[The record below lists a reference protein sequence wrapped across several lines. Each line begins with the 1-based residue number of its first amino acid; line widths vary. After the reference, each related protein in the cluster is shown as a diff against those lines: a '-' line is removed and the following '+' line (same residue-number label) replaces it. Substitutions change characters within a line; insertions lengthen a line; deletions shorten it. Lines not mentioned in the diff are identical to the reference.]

1 MVPAPLTTAIFNADG
16 EDKVLDV
23 RGLGGV
29 ALQLSGT
36 FTLTVQFEATV
47 DGQTWVSLRM
57 LPSNSTS
64 AVTNATAAGAWS
76 ANVAG
81 FKHLRA
87 RVSAYTSGSAELT
100 ILASSASGRVGSS
113 GGGDA
118 ETLDG
123 QDGSYY
129 LDVDN
134 VTAGT
139 LVVARGGTG
148 AATHTSGSVLLG
160 AGTGAITSTAT
171 LAVAKGGTGAG
182 THTSGSILLGAGTGA
197 VTSTATLAVAKGGT
211 GVGTHTSGNYLKG
224 AGTGNVTSATPAA
237 TFADVSPLT
246 TRGDILYS
254 SSGTV
259 TGARLGVGGADEVLT
274 SDGTD
279 VAWAAAGG
287 GGGKIL
293 QVVYGV
299 STSVVSTTDNIYE
312 DTGLTASITPS
323 DDDNKILVLVS
334 HNGVGKVTTNTRCHT
349 QLLRDSTQIAV
360 ENTQAFTGST
370 ATMYTGSSSWSVLD
384 DPQTASE
391 IVYKTQFL
399 SQDDTGTVYVGLSS
413 STSTIVLLEVD
424 V

>member
-1 MVPAPLTTAIFNADG
+1 MIAAPLAHRIFDANG
-16 EDKVLDV
+16 EVLLLDV

-64 AVTNATAAGAWS
+64 AATNATAAGAWS

-81 FKHLRA
+81 FKLMRA
-87 RVSAYTSGSAELT
+87 RVSAYTSGSADVT
-100 ILASSASGRVGSS
+100 FLASSASGRVGAS
-113 GGGDA
+113 GGDA

-123 QDGSYY
+123 EDGSYY

-134 VTAGT
+134 MTAGT
-139 LVVARGGTG
+139 LAVNRGGTG

-171 LAVAKGGTGAG
+171 LVV
-182 THTSGSILLGAGTGA
+182 S
-197 VTSTATLAVAKGGT
+197 KGGT

-237 TFADVSPLT
+237 TFADISPLT
-246 TRGDILYS
+246 TRGDLLVGT
-254 SSGTV
+254 SGSV
-259 TGARLGVGGADEVLT
+259 TGARLAKGSSGNVLT
-274 SDGTD
+274 MADGND
-279 VAWAAAGG
+279 IGWAAAS

-299 STSVVSTTDNIYE
+299 DTSSTSSDSNTFI
-312 DTGLTASITPS
+312 DTGLTASITPA

-334 HNGVGKVTTNTRCHT
+334 HNGCGKVTNNTRLHT
-349 QLLRDSTQIAV
+349 KLLRDSTSIAV
-360 ENTQAFTGST
+360 ESSQAYT
-370 ATMYTGSSSWSVLD
+370 ADSGTIYTGSSSWSVLD
-384 DPQTASE
+384 DPQTDSE
-391 IVYKTQFL
+391 IVYKTQMM
-399 SQDDTGTVYVGLSS
+399 SQGNNGTVYVGLNS
-413 STSTIVLLEVD
+413 STSTMVLLEVD

>member
-1 MVPAPLTTAIFNADG
+1 MVPAPLASRIFDANG
-16 EDKVLDV
+16 ELLLLDV

-64 AVTNATAAGAWS
+64 AATNATAAGAWS

-81 FKHLRA
+81 FKLMRA
-87 RVSAYTSGSAELT
+87 RVSAYTSGSADVT
-100 ILASSASGRVGSS
+100 FLASSASGRVGAS
-113 GGGDA
+113 GGDA

-123 QDGSYY
+123 EDGSYY

-134 VTAGT
+134 MTAGT
-139 LVVARGGTG
+139 LAVNRGGTG

-171 LAVAKGGTGAG
+171 LVVG
-182 THTSGSILLGAGTGA
+182 
-197 VTSTATLAVAKGGT
+197 KGGT

-237 TFADVSPLT
+237 TFADISPLT
-246 TRGDILYS
+246 TRGDLLVGT
-254 SSGTV
+254 SGTV
-259 TGARLGVGGADEVLT
+259 TGARLAKGSSGNVLT
-274 SDGTD
+274 MADANDIG
-279 VAWAAAGG
+279 WAAPSG

-299 STSVVSTTDNIYE
+299 DTSSTSSDSNTFI

-334 HNGVGKVTTNTRCHT
+334 HNGCGKVTNNTRLHT
-349 QLLRDSTQIAV
+349 KLLRDSTTIAT
-360 ENTQAFTGST
+360 ESSQAYT
-370 ATMYTGSSSWSVLD
+370 ADSGTIYTGSSSWSVLD
-384 DPQTASE
+384 DPQTDSE
-391 IVYKTQFL
+391 IVYKTQMM
-399 SQDDTGTVYVGLSS
+399 SQGNNGTVYVGLNS

>member
-1 MVPAPLTTAIFNADG
+1 MAAAPLASRIFDANG
-16 EDKVLDV
+16 EVLLLDV

-57 LPSNSTS
+57 LPSSSVSGATSSTS
-64 AVTNATAAGAWS
+64 AGAWS

-81 FKHLRA
+81 LKLIRA
-87 RVSAYTSGSAELT
+87 RVSAYTSGSADVT
-100 ILASSASGRVGSS
+100 FLASSASGRVGAS
-113 GGGDA
+113 GGDA

-123 QDGSYY
+123 EDGSYY

-134 VTAGT
+134 MTAGT

-171 LAVAKGGTGAG
+171 LV
-182 THTSGSILLGAGTGA
+182 
-197 VTSTATLAVAKGGT
+197 VAKGGT

-224 AGTGNVTSATPAA
+224 AGTGNVTSATAAA

-246 TRGDILYS
+246 TRGDVLIGT
-254 SSGTV
+254 SGTV
-259 TGARLGVGGADEVLT
+259 TGARLGVGDADQVLT
-274 SDGTD
+274 TDGTD

-293 QVVYGV
+293 QVIYGSDTSSSS
-299 STSVVSTTDNIYE
+299 STSSSMA
-312 DTGLTASITPS
+312 DTGLTASITPA
-323 DDDNKILVLVS
+323 DDSNKVLVLVS
-334 HNGVGKVTTNTRCHT
+334 HNGVGKVTNNTRIHT
-349 QLLRDSTQIAV
+349 QLLRDSTTIAV
-360 ENTQAFTGST
+360 ENSQAYTGDT
-370 ATMYTGSSSWSVLD
+370 GTIYTGSSSWSVLD
-384 DPQTASE
+384 SPATDSE
-391 IVYKTQFL
+391 IVYKTQFM
-399 SQDDTGTVYVGLSS
+399 SQGNNGTVYVGLNS

-424 V
+424 A

>member
-1 MVPAPLTTAIFNADG
+1 MGAAPLASRIFDANG
-16 EDKVLDV
+16 ELLLLDV

-64 AVTNATAAGAWS
+64 AATNATAAGAWS

-81 FKHLRA
+81 FKLMRA
-87 RVSAYTSGSAELT
+87 RVSAYTSGSADVT
-100 ILASSASGRVGSS
+100 FLASSASGRIGSS
-113 GGGDA
+113 GGDA

-123 QDGSYY
+123 EDGSYY
-129 LDVDN
+129 LAVDN

-139 LVVARGGTG
+139 LAVARGGTG
-148 AATHTSGSVLLG
+148 AATHTSGNYLKG
-160 AGTGAITSTAT
+160 AGTGAITSATA
-171 LAVAKGGTGAG
+171 
-182 THTSGSILLGAGTGA
+182 
-197 VTSTATLAVAKGGT
+197 
-211 GVGTHTSGNYLKG
+211 
-224 AGTGNVTSATPAA
+224 AA

-246 TRGDILYS
+246 TRGDLLVGT
-254 SSGTV
+254 SGSV
-259 TGARLGVGGADEVLT
+259 TGARLAKGSSGNVLT
-274 SDGTD
+274 MADANDIG
-279 VAWAAAGG
+279 WAAPSG

-299 STSVVSTTDNIYE
+299 DTSSASSSSSTMA

-334 HNGVGKVTTNTRCHT
+334 HNGVGKVTSNTRVHT
-349 QLLRDSTQIAV
+349 QLLRDSTTIAV
-360 ENTQAFTGST
+360 ENSQAYT
-370 ATMYTGSSSWSVLD
+370 ADSGTIYTGSSSWSVLD
-384 DPQTASE
+384 DPQTDSE
-391 IVYKTQFL
+391 IVYKTQFM
-399 SQDDTGTVYVGLSS
+399 SQGDSGTVYVGLNS
-413 STSTIVLLEVD
+413 STSTMVLLEVD

>member
-1 MVPAPLTTAIFNADG
+1 MVAAPLASRIFDANG
-16 EDKVLDV
+16 ELLLLDV

-57 LPSNSTS
+57 LPSSSVSGATSSTS
-64 AVTNATAAGAWS
+64 AGAWS

-81 FKHLRA
+81 LKLIRA
-87 RVSAYTSGSAELT
+87 RVSAYTSGSADVT
-100 ILASSASGRVGSS
+100 FLASSASGRVGAS
-113 GGGDA
+113 GGDA

-123 QDGSYY
+123 EDGSYY

-134 VTAGT
+134 MTAGT

-171 LAVAKGGTGAG
+171 LV
-182 THTSGSILLGAGTGA
+182 
-197 VTSTATLAVAKGGT
+197 VAKGGT

-246 TRGDILYS
+246 TRGDLLVGT
-254 SSGTV
+254 SGAV
-259 TGARLGVGGADEVLT
+259 TGARLAKGSSGNVLT
-274 SDGTD
+274 MADGND
-279 VAWAAAGG
+279 IGWAAAS

-299 STSVVSTTDNIYE
+299 DTSATSSTSSTMA
-312 DTGLTASITPS
+312 DTGLTASITPADS
-323 DDDNKILVLVS
+323 DNKILVLVS
-334 HNGVGKVTTNTRCHT
+334 HNGVGKVTSNTRIHT
-349 QLLRDSTQIAV
+349 QILRDSTTIAV
-360 ENTQAFTGST
+360 ENSQAYTADTGT
-370 ATMYTGSSSWSVLD
+370 IYTGSSSWSVLD
-384 DPQTASE
+384 DPQTDSE
-391 IVYKTQFL
+391 IVYKTQFM
-399 SQDDTGTVYVGLSS
+399 SQADAGTVYVGLNS

>member
-1 MVPAPLTTAIFNADG
+1 MVAAPLASRIFDANG
-16 EDKVLDV
+16 ELLLLDV

-57 LPSNSTS
+57 LPSRSVSGATSSTS
-64 AVTNATAAGAWS
+64 AGAWS

-81 FKHLRA
+81 LKLLRA

-100 ILASSASGRVGSS
+100 ILASAASGRVGAS
-113 GGGDA
+113 GGDA

-123 QDGSYY
+123 EDGSYY

-134 VTAGT
+134 MTAGT

-171 LAVAKGGTGAG
+171 LV
-182 THTSGSILLGAGTGA
+182 
-197 VTSTATLAVAKGGT
+197 VAKGGT

-246 TRGDILYS
+246 TRGDLLVGT
-254 SSGTV
+254 SGAV
-259 TGARLGVGGADEVLT
+259 TGARLAKGSSGNVLT
-274 SDGTD
+274 MADGND
-279 VAWAAAGG
+279 IGWAAAS

-299 STSVVSTTDNIYE
+299 DTSSTSSTDNTFI
-312 DTGLTASITPS
+312 DTGLTASITPA

-334 HNGVGKVTTNTRCHT
+334 HNGCGKVTNNTRLHT
-349 QLLRDSTQIAV
+349 KLLRDSTSIAV
-360 ENTQAFTGST
+360 ESSQAYTADTGT
-370 ATMYTGSSSWSVLD
+370 IYTGSSSWSVLD
-384 DPQTASE
+384 DPQTDSE
-391 IVYKTQFL
+391 IVYKTQFM
-399 SQDDTGTVYVGLSS
+399 SQADAGTVYVGLNS

>member
-1 MVPAPLTTAIFNADG
+1 MVAAPLASRIFDANG
-16 EDKVLDV
+16 ELLLLDV

-64 AVTNATAAGAWS
+64 AATNATAAGAWS

-81 FKHLRA
+81 FKLMRA
-87 RVSAYTSGSAELT
+87 RVSAYTSGSADVPF
-100 ILASSASGRVGSS
+100 LASSASGRIGSS
-113 GGGDA
+113 GGDA

-123 QDGSYY
+123 EDGSYY

-139 LVVARGGTG
+139 LAVARGGTG
-148 AATHTSGSVLLG
+148 AATHTSGNYLKG
-160 AGTGAITSTAT
+160 AGTGAITSATA
-171 LAVAKGGTGAG
+171 
-182 THTSGSILLGAGTGA
+182 
-197 VTSTATLAVAKGGT
+197 
-211 GVGTHTSGNYLKG
+211 
-224 AGTGNVTSATPAA
+224 AA

-246 TRGDILYS
+246 TRGDLLVGT
-254 SSGTV
+254 SGSV
-259 TGARLGVGGADEVLT
+259 TGARLAKGSSGNVLT
-274 SDGTD
+274 MADANDIG
-279 VAWAAAGG
+279 WAAPSG

-299 STSVVSTTDNIYE
+299 DTSSASSSSSTMA

-334 HNGVGKVTTNTRCHT
+334 HNGVGKVTSNTRVHT
-349 QLLRDSTQIAV
+349 QLLRDSTTIAV
-360 ENTQAFTGST
+360 ENSQAYT
-370 ATMYTGSSSWSVLD
+370 ADSGTIYTGSSSWSVLD
-384 DPQTASE
+384 DPQTDSE
-391 IVYKTQFL
+391 IVYKTQFM
-399 SQDDTGTVYVGLSS
+399 SQGDSGTVYVGLNS
-413 STSTIVLLEVD
+413 STSTMVLLEVD

>member
-1 MVPAPLTTAIFNADG
+1 MVAAPLASRIFDANG
-16 EDKVLDV
+16 ELLLLDV

-64 AVTNATAAGAWS
+64 AATNATAAGAWS

-81 FKHLRA
+81 FKLMRA
-87 RVSAYTSGSAELT
+87 RVSAYTSGSADVT
-100 ILASSASGRVGSS
+100 FLASSASGRVGAS
-113 GGGDA
+113 GGDA

-123 QDGSYY
+123 EDGSYY

-134 VTAGT
+134 MTAGT
-139 LVVARGGTG
+139 LAVNRGGTG

-171 LAVAKGGTGAG
+171 LV
-182 THTSGSILLGAGTGA
+182 
-197 VTSTATLAVAKGGT
+197 VAKGGT

-237 TFADVSPLT
+237 TFADISPLT
-246 TRGDILYS
+246 TRGDLLVGT
-254 SSGTV
+254 SGAV
-259 TGARLGVGGADEVLT
+259 TGARLAKGSSGNVLT
-274 SDGTD
+274 MADGND
-279 VAWAAAGG
+279 IGWAAAS

-299 STSVVSTTDNIYE
+299 DTSSTSSSSSTMA
-312 DTGLTASITPS
+312 DTGLTASITPA

-334 HNGVGKVTTNTRCHT
+334 HNGVGKVTSNTRIHT
-349 QLLRDSTQIAV
+349 QLLRDSTTIAV
-360 ENTQAFTGST
+360 ENSQAYTADTGT
-370 ATMYTGSSSWSVLD
+370 IYTGSSSWSVLD
-384 DPQTASE
+384 DPQTDSE
-391 IVYKTQFL
+391 IVYKTQFM
-399 SQDDTGTVYVGLSS
+399 SQGDSGTVYVGLNSS
-413 STSTIVLLEVD
+413 SSTIVLLEVD

>member
-1 MVPAPLTTAIFNADG
+1 MVAAPLASRIFDANG
-16 EDKVLDV
+16 ELLLLDV

-57 LPSNSTS
+57 LPSSSVSGAPTSTS
-64 AVTNATAAGAWS
+64 AGAWS

-81 FKHLRA
+81 FKLIRA
-87 RVSAYTSGSAELT
+87 RVSAYTSGSADVT
-100 ILASSASGRVGSS
+100 FLASSASGRVGAS
-113 GGGDA
+113 GGDA

-123 QDGSYY
+123 EDGSYY

-134 VTAGT
+134 MTAGT

-171 LAVAKGGTGAG
+171 LV
-182 THTSGSILLGAGTGA
+182 
-197 VTSTATLAVAKGGT
+197 VAKGGT

-246 TRGDILYS
+246 TRGDLLVGT
-254 SSGTV
+254 SGAV
-259 TGARLGVGGADEVLT
+259 TGARLAKGSSGNVLT
-274 SDGTD
+274 MADGND
-279 VAWAAAGG
+279 IGWAAAS

-299 STSVVSTTDNIYE
+299 DTSSTSSDSNTFI
-312 DTGLTASITPS
+312 DTGLTASITPA
-323 DDDNKILVLVS
+323 DADNKILVLVS
-334 HNGVGKVTTNTRCHT
+334 HNGCGKVTNNTRLHT
-349 QLLRDSTQIAV
+349 KLLRDSTSIAV
-360 ENTQAFTGST
+360 ESSQAYTADTGT
-370 ATMYTGSSSWSVLD
+370 IYTGSSSWSVLD
-384 DPQTASE
+384 DPQTDSE
-391 IVYKTQFL
+391 IVYKTQMM
-399 SQDDTGTVYVGLSS
+399 SQGNNGTVYVGLNS

>member
-1 MVPAPLTTAIFNADG
+1 MVPAPLTTGIFDADG
-16 EDKVLDV
+16 EEKVLDV

-57 LPSNSTS
+57 LPSSSTS

-81 FKHLRA
+81 FKLLRA

-100 ILASSASGRVGSS
+100 ILASAASGRVGAS
-113 GGGDA
+113 GGDA

-123 QDGSYY
+123 EDGSYY

-134 VTAGT
+134 MTAGT
-139 LVVARGGTG
+139 LAVNRGGTG

-171 LAVAKGGTGAG
+171 LVVG
-182 THTSGSILLGAGTGA
+182 
-197 VTSTATLAVAKGGT
+197 KGGT

-237 TFADVSPLT
+237 TFADISPLT
-246 TRGDILYS
+246 TRGDLLVGT
-254 SSGTV
+254 SGTV
-259 TGARLGVGGADEVLT
+259 TGARLAKGSSGNVLT
-274 SDGTD
+274 MADANDIG
-279 VAWAAAGG
+279 WAAPSG

-299 STSVVSTTDNIYE
+299 DTSSTSSDSNTFI

-334 HNGVGKVTTNTRCHT
+334 HNGCGKVTNNTRLHT
-349 QLLRDSTQIAV
+349 KLLRDSTTIAT
-360 ENTQAFTGST
+360 ESSQAYT
-370 ATMYTGSSSWSVLD
+370 ADSGTIYTGSSSWSVLD
-384 DPQTASE
+384 DPQTDSE
-391 IVYKTQFL
+391 IVYKTQMM
-399 SQDDTGTVYVGLSS
+399 SQGNNGTVYVGLNS

>member
-1 MVPAPLTTAIFNADG
+1 MVPAPLTTRIFDANG
-16 EDKVLDV
+16 EEKVLDV

-57 LPSNSTS
+57 LPSSSTS

-81 FKHLRA
+81 FKLLRA

-100 ILASSASGRVGSS
+100 ILASAASGRVGAS
-113 GGGDA
+113 GGDA

-123 QDGSYY
+123 EDGSYY

-134 VTAGT
+134 MTAGT
-139 LVVARGGTG
+139 LAVNRGGTG

-171 LAVAKGGTGAG
+171 LV
-182 THTSGSILLGAGTGA
+182 
-197 VTSTATLAVAKGGT
+197 VAKGGT

-237 TFADVSPLT
+237 TFADISPLT
-246 TRGDILYS
+246 TRGDLLVGT
-254 SSGTV
+254 SGGV
-259 TGARLGVGGADEVLT
+259 TGARLAKGSSGNVLT
-274 SDGTD
+274 MADGND
-279 VAWAAAGG
+279 IGWAAAS

-299 STSVVSTTDNIYE
+299 DTSSTSSSSSTMA
-312 DTGLTASITPS
+312 DTGLTASITPA

-334 HNGVGKVTTNTRCHT
+334 HNGVGKVTSNTRIHT
-349 QLLRDSTQIAV
+349 QLLRDSTTIAV
-360 ENTQAFTGST
+360 ENSQAYTADTGT
-370 ATMYTGSSSWSVLD
+370 IYTGSSSWSVLD
-384 DPQTASE
+384 DPQTDSE
-391 IVYKTQFL
+391 IVYKTQFM
-399 SQDDTGTVYVGLSS
+399 SQGDSGTVYVGLNS
-413 STSTIVLLEVD
+413 STSTMVLLEVD

>member
-1 MVPAPLTTAIFNADG
+1 MAAAPLASRIFDANG
-16 EDKVLDV
+16 EVLLLDV

-81 FKHLRA
+81 FKLLRA
-87 RVSAYTSGSAELT
+87 RVSAYTSGSADVT
-100 ILASSASGRVGSS
+100 FLASSASGRVGAS
-113 GGGDA
+113 GGDA

-123 QDGSYY
+123 EDGSYY

-134 VTAGT
+134 MTAGT
-139 LVVARGGTG
+139 LAVARGGTG

-171 LAVAKGGTGAG
+171 LV
-182 THTSGSILLGAGTGA
+182 
-197 VTSTATLAVAKGGT
+197 VAKGGT

-224 AGTGNVTSATPAA
+224 AGTGNIASATPAA

-246 TRGDILYS
+246 TRGDVLIGT
-254 SSGTV
+254 SGTV
-259 TGARLGVGGADEVLT
+259 TGARLGVGDADEVLT

-287 GGGKIL
+287 GGGGKIV

-299 STSVVSTTDNIYE
+299 STSVVSTTDNTYL

-384 DPQTASE
+384 DPQTDSE

-399 SQDDTGTVYVGLSS
+399 SQDNSGTVYVGLSS

>member
-1 MVPAPLTTAIFNADG
+1 MVPAPIASRICDANG
-16 EDKVLDV
+16 ELLLLDV
-23 RGLGGV
+23 RGFGGV

-81 FKHLRA
+81 IKLIRA

-100 ILASSASGRVGSS
+100 ILASSASGRVGAS
-113 GGGDA
+113 GGDA
-118 ETLDG
+118 GTLDG
-123 QDGSYY
+123 EDGSYY

-171 LAVAKGGTGAG
+171 LAVAKGGTG
-182 THTSGSILLGAGTGA
+182 
-197 VTSTATLAVAKGGT
+197 
-211 GVGTHTSGNYLKG
+211 VGTHTSGNYLKG
-224 AGTGNVTSATPAA
+224 AGTGNIASATPAA

-246 TRGDILYS
+246 TRGDLLVGT
-254 SSGTV
+254 SGTV
-259 TGARLGVGGADEVLT
+259 TGARLAKGSSGNVLT
-274 SDGTD
+274 MADGND
-279 VAWAAAGG
+279 IGWAAAS

-299 STSVVSTTDNIYE
+299 DTSATSSTSSTMA
-312 DTGLTASITPS
+312 DTGLTASITPA
-323 DDDNKILVLVS
+323 DDSNKVLVLVS
-334 HNGVGKVTTNTRCHT
+334 HNGVGKVTNNTRVHT
-349 QLLRDSTQIAV
+349 QLLRDSTTIAV
-360 ENTQAFTGST
+360 ENSQAYTGDT
-370 ATMYTGSSSWSVLD
+370 GTIYTGSSSWSVLD
-384 DPQTASE
+384 SPATDSE
-391 IVYKTQFL
+391 VVYKTQFM
-399 SQDDTGTVYVGLSS
+399 SQGDNGTVYVGLNS

-424 V
+424 A

>member
-1 MVPAPLTTAIFNADG
+1 MGAAPLASRIFDANG
-16 EDKVLDV
+16 EVLLLDV

-64 AVTNATAAGAWS
+64 AATNATAAGAWS

-81 FKHLRA
+81 FKLMRA
-87 RVSAYTSGSAELT
+87 RVSAYTSGSADVT
-100 ILASSASGRVGSS
+100 FLASSASGRVGAS
-113 GGGDA
+113 GGDA

-123 QDGSYY
+123 EDGSYY

-134 VTAGT
+134 MTAGT
-139 LVVARGGTG
+139 LAVNRGGTG

-171 LAVAKGGTGAG
+171 LVVG
-182 THTSGSILLGAGTGA
+182 
-197 VTSTATLAVAKGGT
+197 KGGT

-237 TFADVSPLT
+237 TFADISPLT
-246 TRGDILYS
+246 TRGDLLVGT
-254 SSGTV
+254 SGTV
-259 TGARLGVGGADEVLT
+259 TGARLAKGSSGNVLT
-274 SDGTD
+274 MADANDIG
-279 VAWAAAGG
+279 WAAPSG

-299 STSVVSTTDNIYE
+299 DTSSTSSDSNTFI
-312 DTGLTASITPS
+312 DTGLTASITPADS
-323 DDDNKILVLVS
+323 DNKILVLVS
-334 HNGVGKVTTNTRCHT
+334 HNGCGKVTNNTRLHT
-349 QLLRDSTQIAV
+349 KLLRDSTTIAT
-360 ENTQAFTGST
+360 ESSQAYT
-370 ATMYTGSSSWSVLD
+370 ADSGTIYTGSSSWSVLD
-384 DPQTASE
+384 DPQTDSE
-391 IVYKTQFL
+391 IVYKTQMM
-399 SQDDTGTVYVGLSS
+399 SQGNNGTVYVGLNS
-413 STSTIVLLEVD
+413 STSTMVLLEVD

>member
-1 MVPAPLTTAIFNADG
+1 MVAAPLASRIFDANG
-16 EDKVLDV
+16 ELLLLDV

-64 AVTNATAAGAWS
+64 AATNATAAGAWS

-81 FKHLRA
+81 FKLMRA
-87 RVSAYTSGSAELT
+87 RVSAYTSGSADVT
-100 ILASSASGRVGSS
+100 FLASSASGRIGSS
-113 GGGDA
+113 GGDA

-123 QDGSYY
+123 EDGSYY

-139 LVVARGGTG
+139 LAVARGGTG
-148 AATHTSGSVLLG
+148 AATHTSGNYLKG
-160 AGTGAITSTAT
+160 AGTGAITSATA
-171 LAVAKGGTGAG
+171 
-182 THTSGSILLGAGTGA
+182 
-197 VTSTATLAVAKGGT
+197 
-211 GVGTHTSGNYLKG
+211 
-224 AGTGNVTSATPAA
+224 AA

-246 TRGDILYS
+246 TRGDLLVGT
-254 SSGTV
+254 SGSV
-259 TGARLGVGGADEVLT
+259 TGARLAKGSSGNVLT
-274 SDGTD
+274 MADANDIG
-279 VAWAAAGG
+279 WAAPSG

-299 STSVVSTTDNIYE
+299 DTSSASSSSSTMA

-334 HNGVGKVTTNTRCHT
+334 HNGVGKVTSNTRVHT
-349 QLLRDSTQIAV
+349 QLLRDSTTIAV
-360 ENTQAFTGST
+360 ENSQAYT
-370 ATMYTGSSSWSVLD
+370 ADSGTIYTGSSSWSVLD
-384 DPQTASE
+384 DPQTDSE
-391 IVYKTQFL
+391 IVYKTQFM
-399 SQDDTGTVYVGLSS
+399 SQGDSGTVYVGLNS
-413 STSTIVLLEVD
+413 STSTMVLLEVD

>member
-1 MVPAPLTTAIFNADG
+1 MVPAPIASRICDANG
-16 EDKVLDV
+16 ELLLLDV
-23 RGLGGV
+23 RGFGGV

-81 FKHLRA
+81 IKLIRA

-100 ILASSASGRVGSS
+100 ILASSASGRVGAS
-113 GGGDA
+113 GGDA

-134 VTAGT
+134 MTAGT
-139 LVVARGGTG
+139 LAVNRGGTG

-171 LAVAKGGTGAG
+171 LV
-182 THTSGSILLGAGTGA
+182 
-197 VTSTATLAVAKGGT
+197 VAKGGT

-293 QVVYGV
+293 QVVYGSSTTQKS
-299 STSVVSTTDNIYE
+299 STSSTFADTD
-312 DTGLTASITPS
+312 LTASITPA
-323 DDDNKILVLVS
+323 DDNNKILVLVS

-349 QLLRDSTQIAV
+349 KLLRDSTTIAV
-360 ENTQAFTGST
+360 ENTQAWTAST
-370 ATMYTGSSSWSVLD
+370 ATLYTGSSSWSVLD
-384 DPQTASE
+384 SPATDSE
-391 IVYKTQFL
+391 VVYKTQFM

>member
-1 MVPAPLTTAIFNADG
+1 
-16 EDKVLDV
+16 
-23 RGLGGV
+23 
-29 ALQLSGT
+29 
-36 FTLTVQFEATV
+36 
-47 DGQTWVSLRM
+47 
-57 LPSNSTS
+57 
-64 AVTNATAAGAWS
+64 
-76 ANVAG
+76 VAG
-81 FKHLRA
+81 IKLIRA

-100 ILASSASGRVGSS
+100 ILASSASGRVGAS
-113 GGGDA
+113 GGDA

-123 QDGSYY
+123 EDGSYY

-134 VTAGT
+134 MTAGT
-139 LVVARGGTG
+139 LAVNRGGTG
-148 AATHTSGSVLLG
+148 AATHTSGSV
-160 AGTGAITSTAT
+160 
-171 LAVAKGGTGAG
+171 
-182 THTSGSILLGAGTGA
+182 LLGAGTGA

-224 AGTGNVTSATPAA
+224 AGTGNIASATPAS

-287 GGGKIL
+287 GGGGKIL

-299 STSVVSTTDNIYE
+299 STTFKSTTGSTFL
-312 DTGLTASITPS
+312 DTDLTASITPT
-323 DDDNKILVLVS
+323 DDDNKILVMVS

-349 QLLRDSTQIAV
+349 RLLRDATVIAV
-360 ENTQAFTGST
+360 ENTQAYTGNTQS
-370 ATMYTGSSSWSVLD
+370 MYTGSSSWSVLD
-384 DPQTASE
+384 DPQTDSE
-391 IVYKTQFL
+391 IVYKTQYM
-399 SQDDTGTVYVGLSS
+399 SQDSTGSVYIALSS
-413 STSTIVLLEVD
+413 STCTMVLLEVD

>member
-1 MVPAPLTTAIFNADG
+1 MGAAPLASRIFDANG
-16 EDKVLDV
+16 EVLLLDV

-64 AVTNATAAGAWS
+64 AATNATAAGAWS

-81 FKHLRA
+81 FKLMRA
-87 RVSAYTSGSAELT
+87 RVSAYTSGSADVT
-100 ILASSASGRVGSS
+100 FLASSASGRVGAS
-113 GGGDA
+113 GGDA

-123 QDGSYY
+123 EDGSYY

-134 VTAGT
+134 MTAGT
-139 LVVARGGTG
+139 LAVARGGTG
-148 AATHTSGSVLLG
+148 AATHTSGNYLKG
-160 AGTGAITSTAT
+160 AGTGAITSATA
-171 LAVAKGGTGAG
+171 
-182 THTSGSILLGAGTGA
+182 
-197 VTSTATLAVAKGGT
+197 
-211 GVGTHTSGNYLKG
+211 
-224 AGTGNVTSATPAA
+224 AA

-246 TRGDILYS
+246 TRGDLLVGT
-254 SSGTV
+254 SGAP
-259 TGARLGVGGADEVLT
+259 TGARLAKGSSGNVLT
-274 SDGTD
+274 MADGND
-279 VAWAAAGG
+279 IGWAAAS

-299 STSVVSTTDNIYE
+299 DTSAASSSSSTMA
-312 DTGLTASITPS
+312 DTGLTASITPA

-334 HNGVGKVTTNTRCHT
+334 HNGVGKVTSNTRIHT
-349 QLLRDSTQIAV
+349 QLLRDSTTIAV
-360 ENTQAFTGST
+360 ENSQAYTADTGT
-370 ATMYTGSSSWSVLD
+370 IYTGSSSWSVLD

-391 IVYKTQFL
+391 IVYKTQFM
-399 SQDDTGTVYVGLSS
+399 SQADAGTVYVGLNS
-413 STSTIVLLEVD
+413 STSTMVLLEVD

>member
-1 MVPAPLTTAIFNADG
+1 MVPAPLTTGIFDADG
-16 EDKVLDV
+16 EEKVLDV

-47 DGQTWVSLRM
+47 DEQTWVSLRM
-57 LPSNSTS
+57 LPSSSTS

-81 FKHLRA
+81 FKLLRA

-100 ILASSASGRVGSS
+100 ILASAASGRVGAS
-113 GGGDA
+113 GGDA

-123 QDGSYY
+123 EDGSYY

-134 VTAGT
+134 MTAGT
-139 LVVARGGTG
+139 LAVNRGGTG

-171 LAVAKGGTGAG
+171 LVVG
-182 THTSGSILLGAGTGA
+182 
-197 VTSTATLAVAKGGT
+197 KGGT

-237 TFADVSPLT
+237 TFADISPLT
-246 TRGDILYS
+246 TRGDLLVGT
-254 SSGTV
+254 SGTV
-259 TGARLGVGGADEVLT
+259 TGARLAKGSSGNVLT
-274 SDGTD
+274 MADANDIG
-279 VAWAAAGG
+279 WAAPSG

-299 STSVVSTTDNIYE
+299 DTSSTSSDSNTFI

-334 HNGVGKVTTNTRCHT
+334 HNGCGKVTNNTRLHT
-349 QLLRDSTQIAV
+349 KLLRDSTTIAT
-360 ENTQAFTGST
+360 ESSQAYT
-370 ATMYTGSSSWSVLD
+370 ADSGTIYTGSSSWSVLD
-384 DPQTASE
+384 DPQTDSE
-391 IVYKTQFL
+391 IVYKTQMM
-399 SQDDTGTVYVGLSS
+399 SQGNNGTVYVGLNS

>member
-1 MVPAPLTTAIFNADG
+1 MVPAPLTTRIFDANG
-16 EDKVLDV
+16 EEKVLDV

-64 AVTNATAAGAWS
+64 AATNATAAGAWS

-81 FKHLRA
+81 FKLMRA
-87 RVSAYTSGSAELT
+87 RVSAYTSGSADVT
-100 ILASSASGRVGSS
+100 FLASSASGRVGAS
-113 GGGDA
+113 GGDA

-123 QDGSYY
+123 EDGSYY

-134 VTAGT
+134 MTAGT
-139 LVVARGGTG
+139 LAVARGGTG
-148 AATHTSGSVLLG
+148 AATHTSGNYLKG
-160 AGTGAITSTAT
+160 AGTGAITSATA
-171 LAVAKGGTGAG
+171 
-182 THTSGSILLGAGTGA
+182 
-197 VTSTATLAVAKGGT
+197 
-211 GVGTHTSGNYLKG
+211 
-224 AGTGNVTSATPAA
+224 AA

-246 TRGDILYS
+246 TRGDLLVGT
-254 SSGTV
+254 SGAP
-259 TGARLGVGGADEVLT
+259 TGARLAKGSSGNVLT
-274 SDGTD
+274 MADGND
-279 VAWAAAGG
+279 IGWAAAS

-299 STSVVSTTDNIYE
+299 DTSAASSSSSTMA
-312 DTGLTASITPS
+312 DTGLTASITPA

-334 HNGVGKVTTNTRCHT
+334 HNGVGKVTSNTRIHT
-349 QLLRDSTQIAV
+349 QLLRDSTTIAV
-360 ENTQAFTGST
+360 ENSQAYTADTGT
-370 ATMYTGSSSWSVLD
+370 IYTGSSSWSVLD

-391 IVYKTQFL
+391 IVYKTQFM
-399 SQDDTGTVYVGLSS
+399 SQADAGTVYVGLNS
-413 STSTIVLLEVD
+413 STSTMVLLEVD

>member
-1 MVPAPLTTAIFNADG
+1 MGAAPLASRIFDANG
-16 EDKVLDV
+16 EVLLLDV

-64 AVTNATAAGAWS
+64 AATNATAAGAWS

-81 FKHLRA
+81 FKLMRA
-87 RVSAYTSGSAELT
+87 RVSAYTSGSADVT
-100 ILASSASGRVGSS
+100 FLASSASGRVGAS
-113 GGGDA
+113 GGDA

-123 QDGSYY
+123 EDGSYY

-134 VTAGT
+134 MTAGT
-139 LVVARGGTG
+139 LAVARGGTG
-148 AATHTSGSVLLG
+148 AATHTSGNYLKG
-160 AGTGAITSTAT
+160 AGTGAITSATA
-171 LAVAKGGTGAG
+171 
-182 THTSGSILLGAGTGA
+182 
-197 VTSTATLAVAKGGT
+197 
-211 GVGTHTSGNYLKG
+211 
-224 AGTGNVTSATPAA
+224 AA

-246 TRGDILYS
+246 TRGDLLVGT
-254 SSGTV
+254 SGAP
-259 TGARLGVGGADEVLT
+259 TGARLAKGSSGNVLT
-274 SDGTD
+274 MADGND
-279 VAWAAAGG
+279 IGWAAPSG

-299 STSVVSTTDNIYE
+299 DTSAASSSSSTMA
-312 DTGLTASITPS
+312 DTGLTASITPA

-334 HNGVGKVTTNTRCHT
+334 HNGVGKVTSNTRVHT
-349 QLLRDSTQIAV
+349 QLLRDSTTIAV
-360 ENTQAFTGST
+360 ENSQAYTADTGT
-370 ATMYTGSSSWSVLD
+370 IYTGSSSWSVLD

-391 IVYKTQFL
+391 IVYKTQFM
-399 SQDDTGTVYVGLSS
+399 SQADAGTVYVGLNS
-413 STSTIVLLEVD
+413 STSTMVLLEVD

>member
-1 MVPAPLTTAIFNADG
+1 MVPAPLASRIFDANG
-16 EDKVLDV
+16 ELLLLDV
-23 RGLGGV
+23 RGFGGV

-81 FKHLRA
+81 IKLIRA

-100 ILASSASGRVGSS
+100 ILASSASGRVGAS
-113 GGGDA
+113 GGDA

-123 QDGSYY
+123 EDGSYY

-134 VTAGT
+134 MTAGT
-139 LVVARGGTG
+139 LAVARGGTG

-171 LAVAKGGTGAG
+171 LV
-182 THTSGSILLGAGTGA
+182 
-197 VTSTATLAVAKGGT
+197 VAKGGT

-224 AGTGNVTSATPAA
+224 AGTGNIASATPAA

-246 TRGDILYS
+246 TRGDVLIGT
-254 SSGTV
+254 SGTV
-259 TGARLGVGGADEVLT
+259 TGARLGVGDADQVLT
-274 SDGTD
+274 TDGTD

-287 GGGKIL
+287 GGGGKIV

-299 STSVVSTTDNIYE
+299 STTQKSSVSSTFADTD
-312 DTGLTASITPS
+312 LTASITPA

-334 HNGVGKVTTNTRCHT
+334 HNGMGKVTTNTRVHT
-349 QLLRDSTQIAV
+349 KLLRDSTAIAV

-384 DPQTASE
+384 DPQTDSE
-391 IVYKTQFL
+391 IVYKTQFM

>member
-1 MVPAPLTTAIFNADG
+1 MGAAPLASRIFDANG
-16 EDKVLDV
+16 ELLLLDV

-64 AVTNATAAGAWS
+64 AATNATAAGAWS

-81 FKHLRA
+81 FKLMRA
-87 RVSAYTSGSAELT
+87 RVSAYTSGSADVT
-100 ILASSASGRVGSS
+100 FLASSASGRIGSS
-113 GGGDA
+113 GGDA

-123 QDGSYY
+123 EDGSYY

-139 LVVARGGTG
+139 LAVARGGTG
-148 AATHTSGSVLLG
+148 AATHTSGNYLKG
-160 AGTGAITSTAT
+160 AGTGAITSATA
-171 LAVAKGGTGAG
+171 
-182 THTSGSILLGAGTGA
+182 
-197 VTSTATLAVAKGGT
+197 
-211 GVGTHTSGNYLKG
+211 
-224 AGTGNVTSATPAA
+224 AA

-246 TRGDILYS
+246 TRGDLLVGT
-254 SSGTV
+254 SGSV
-259 TGARLGVGGADEVLT
+259 TGARLAKGSSGNVLT
-274 SDGTD
+274 MADANDIG
-279 VAWAAAGG
+279 WAAPSG

-299 STSVVSTTDNIYE
+299 DTSSASSSSSTMA

-334 HNGVGKVTTNTRCHT
+334 HNGVGKVTSNTRVHT
-349 QLLRDSTQIAV
+349 QLLRDSTTIAV
-360 ENTQAFTGST
+360 ENSQAYT
-370 ATMYTGSSSWSVLD
+370 ADSGTIYTGSSSWSVLD
-384 DPQTASE
+384 DPQTDSE
-391 IVYKTQFL
+391 IVYKTQFM
-399 SQDDTGTVYVGLSS
+399 SQGDSGTVYVGLNS
-413 STSTIVLLEVD
+413 STSTMVLLEVD

>member
-1 MVPAPLTTAIFNADG
+1 MGAAPLASRIFDANG
-16 EDKVLDV
+16 ELLLLDV

-64 AVTNATAAGAWS
+64 AATNATAAGAWS

-81 FKHLRA
+81 FKLMRA
-87 RVSAYTSGSAELT
+87 RVSAYTSGSADVT
-100 ILASSASGRVGSS
+100 FLASSASGRIGSS
-113 GGGDA
+113 GGDA

-123 QDGSYY
+123 EDGSYY

-139 LVVARGGTG
+139 LAVARGGTG
-148 AATHTSGSVLLG
+148 AATHTSGNYLKG
-160 AGTGAITSTAT
+160 AGTGAITSATA
-171 LAVAKGGTGAG
+171 
-182 THTSGSILLGAGTGA
+182 
-197 VTSTATLAVAKGGT
+197 
-211 GVGTHTSGNYLKG
+211 
-224 AGTGNVTSATPAA
+224 AA

-246 TRGDILYS
+246 TRGDLLVGT
-254 SSGTV
+254 SGSV
-259 TGARLGVGGADEVLT
+259 TGARLAKGSSGNVLT
-274 SDGTD
+274 MADANDIG
-279 VAWAAAGG
+279 WAAPSG

-299 STSVVSTTDNIYE
+299 DTSSASSSSSTMA

-334 HNGVGKVTTNTRCHT
+334 HNGVGKVTSNTRVHT
-349 QLLRDSTQIAV
+349 QLLRDSTTIAV
-360 ENTQAFTGST
+360 ENSQAYT
-370 ATMYTGSSSWSVLD
+370 ADSGTIYTGSASWSVLD
-384 DPQTASE
+384 DPQTDSE
-391 IVYKTQFL
+391 IVYKTQFM
-399 SQDDTGTVYVGLSS
+399 SQGDSGTVYVGLNS
-413 STSTIVLLEVD
+413 STSTMVLLEVD

>member
-1 MVPAPLTTAIFNADG
+1 MVPAPLTTGIFDADG
-16 EDKVLDV
+16 EEKVLDV

-57 LPSNSTS
+57 LPSSSTS

-81 FKHLRA
+81 FKLLRA

-100 ILASSASGRVGSS
+100 ILASAASGRVGAS
-113 GGGDA
+113 GGDA

-123 QDGSYY
+123 EDGSYY

-134 VTAGT
+134 MTAGT
-139 LVVARGGTG
+139 LAVNRGGTG

-171 LAVAKGGTGAG
+171 LVVG
-182 THTSGSILLGAGTGA
+182 
-197 VTSTATLAVAKGGT
+197 KGGT

-237 TFADVSPLT
+237 TFADISPLT
-246 TRGDILYS
+246 TRGDLLVGT
-254 SSGTV
+254 SGTV
-259 TGARLGVGGADEVLT
+259 TGARLAKGSSGNVLT
-274 SDGTD
+274 MADANDIG
-279 VAWAAAGG
+279 WAAPSG

-299 STSVVSTTDNIYE
+299 DTSSTSSDSNTFI
-312 DTGLTASITPS
+312 DTGLTASITPADS
-323 DDDNKILVLVS
+323 DNKILVLVS
-334 HNGVGKVTTNTRCHT
+334 HNGCGKVTNNTRLHT
-349 QLLRDSTQIAV
+349 KLLRDSTTIAT
-360 ENTQAFTGST
+360 ESSQAYT
-370 ATMYTGSSSWSVLD
+370 ADSGTIYTGSSSWSVLD
-384 DPQTASE
+384 DPQTDSE
-391 IVYKTQFL
+391 IVYKTQMM
-399 SQDDTGTVYVGLSS
+399 SQGNNGTVYVGLNS